1 MRLSLIGLLAVFG
14 ASLGCSSLTTP
25 PRCEIG
31 LVHRQIAGDFTNG
44 KKFRVK
50 ETIPLYRAQGTFSL
64 SDNLEAYSRIDFI
77 GGRVDDT
84 SPLNVWAQ
92 GSMTSLGTGVNYYP
106 FGNTD
111 NFAVGVTGGIEG
123 MYSSYDMRGDIGP
136 IQSNVHDR
144 LFGIGAELGVVAR
157 YDLSENVSLSTS
169 ATYHVT
175 DTFGNTANADLDG
188 FSVFTGIS
196 FTP

>member
-1 MRLSLIGLLAVFG
+1 MRLPFIGLLAVFG

-25 PRCEIG
+25 FRCDIG
-31 LVHRQIAGDFTNG
+31 LVHRQIAGDFTNV

-50 ETIPLYRAQGTFSL
+50 ETIPLYRAQGNFEL
-64 SDNLEAYSRIDFI
+64 SDDVEAYSRIDFI

-106 FGNTD
+106 LGTENRTTFGFT
-111 NFAVGVTGGIEG
+111 AGVEGI
-123 MYSSYDMRGDIGP
+123 YSSYDMRGDIGP

-144 LFGIGAELGVVAR
+144 LFGVGAELGVIAR
-157 YDLSENVSLSTS
+157 YDFSENVSLSTS